1 MPEPDDPRINL
12 FWYFS
17 TLFCFIRIWSCY
29 QCVFKL
35 KVWIEMSSPVHLSVL
50 LEPMHNNALYIHL
63 MSTLI
68 TIFTW
73 ISMVYGISSVHHL
86 QFWWVWVWFYPW
98 KLSLAGSYILHLIPG
113 ECDHMQ
119 KAFNHIGC
127 CCNFRW
133 IIDNYGSFLLVQF
146 ILYTVSLPS
155 LITF

>member
-1 MPEPDDPRINL
+1 MIMLSMCIQVESVDWNE
-12 FWYFS
+12 F
-17 TLFCFIRIWSCY
+17 TCAFICLVVTHAQ
-29 QCVFKL
+29 QC
-35 KVWIEMSSPVHLSVL
+35 II
-50 LEPMHNNALYIHL
+50 YIHL
-63 MSTLI
+63 MSILI
-68 TIFTW
+68 TILTW

-86 QFWWVWVWFYPW
+86 QFYYNHSIFSSGGCWVWFYPW
-98 KLSLAGSYILHLIPG
+98 KLSLAVSYLLHLIPG

-133 IIDNYGSFLLVQF
+133 IIGNYGSFLLVQF